1 MKDVY
6 IFTYGTLKRGFSN
19 SYFLDDAIF
28 VSSAISKN
36 GIINKDFS
44 ECYILKYPKH
54 AELHNKTSIYKIDIE
69 EFFKLNPKLQGKIK
83 IIERPELDSTKAGS
97 VREELEERKRIK
109 EEFNN
114 SNYWK
119 NRKKNKTA

>member
-1 MKDVY
+1 MVY
-6 IFTYGTLKRGFSN
+6 FEEIFYITCS
-19 SYFLDDAIF
+19 FLFGYLLFKYDIF
-28 VSSAISKN
+28 KSLDKN

-54 AELHNKTSIYKIDIE
+54 AELHNKNFIYKIDIE

-83 IIERPELDSTKAGS
+83 IIERPEVDSTKAGS

-114 SNYWK
+114 SNYWE
-119 NRKKNKTA
+119 NRKKNLTA

>member
-1 MKDVY
+1 MVY
-6 IFTYGTLKRGFSN
+6 FEEIFYITCS
-19 SYFLDDAIF
+19 FLFAYLLFKYDIF
-28 VSSAISKN
+28 KSLGKN

-54 AELHNKTSIYKIDIE
+54 AELHNKAFIYKINIE
-69 EFFKLNPKLQGKIK
+69 EFFKLNSKLQGKIK
-83 IIERPELDSTKAGS
+83 IIERPEVDSTKAGS

-109 EEFNN
+109 KEFNN
-114 SNYWK
+114 SNYWE

>member
-1 MKDVY
+1 MVY
-6 IFTYGTLKRGFSN
+6 FEEIFYITS
-19 SYFLDDAIF
+19 SFLFGYLLFKYDIF
-28 VSSAISKN
+28 KSLSKN

-114 SNYWK
+114 SNYWE
-119 NRKKNKTA
+119 NRKKNNNKTA

>member
-1 MKDVY
+1 MVY
-6 IFTYGTLKRGFSN
+6 FEEIFYITS
-19 SYFLDDAIF
+19 SFLFGYLLFKYDIF
-28 VSSAISKN
+28 KSLSKN
-36 GIINKDFS
+36 GVINKDFS

-114 SNYWK
+114 SNYWE